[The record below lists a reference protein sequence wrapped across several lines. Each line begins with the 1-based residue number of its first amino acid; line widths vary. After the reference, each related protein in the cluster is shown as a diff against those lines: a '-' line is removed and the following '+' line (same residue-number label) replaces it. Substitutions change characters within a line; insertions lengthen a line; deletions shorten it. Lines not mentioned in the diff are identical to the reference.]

1 MEFFELQMT
10 EEIYRLIFE
19 VLKELVFLKLLVEKG
34 SKSSKLN
41 WDFVLKPDTACL
53 VKRFLIYA
61 LV

>member
-1 MEFFELQMT
+1 MEFFELQMA

-19 VLKELVFLKLLVEKG
+19 VLEELVLLKLLIEKG

-41 WDFVLKPDTACL
+41 WDFALKPDTACL
-53 VKRFLIYA
+53 VKRLLLYA